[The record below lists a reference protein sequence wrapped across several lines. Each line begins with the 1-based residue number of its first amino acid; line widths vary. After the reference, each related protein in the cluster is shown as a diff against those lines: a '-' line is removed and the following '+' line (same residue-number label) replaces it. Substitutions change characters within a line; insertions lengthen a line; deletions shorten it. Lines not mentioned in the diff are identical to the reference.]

1 MVLKGKCMIVRLGA
15 DVVRR
20 RCWRLSPVTMTLLV
34 ALAVVLLALM
44 AVQRVSA
51 QAPPLRVSIR
61 SALTSQ
67 PLPAVVV
74 TLTALDG
81 GTTTALSDDAGMV
94 QFGVSVGSYGLS
106 LRGSTLDGADI
117 QLPPFYAARGG
128 LPVFVLADNPA
139 VLGLLVDADGIVHVE
154 PFDTAPDP
162 RTSGSQWVVPLTTT
176 PLAPVM
182 PVVVPTGAGSPALSV
197 PPAPAGGVSPMSSMP
212 TISVPVRMVSP
223 SVPVDEPTIPSR
235 LPLLLLITVILG
247 IVAVWALRR
256 SPTRPPT
263 GGR

>member
-20 RCWRLSPVTMTLLV
+20 RCWRLSPVTVTLL
-34 ALAVVLLALM
+34 VVLLALM

-182 PVVVPTGAGSPALSV
+182 PVVPTGAGSPALSV
-197 PPAPAGGVSPMSSMP
+197 PPAPAGGMSPISMP
-212 TISVPVRMVSP
+212 TISVPSRVVSP

-256 SPTRPPT
+256 SPT